1 MIMSNSNFNTKFLY
15 QLAQAEITNES
26 NSIKTVD
33 ANSDILSELPSNL
46 MT

>member
-15 QLAQAEITNES
+15 QLAKTEITNES
-26 NSIKTVD
+26 NLIKTVD